1 MKLNTQGNEIV
12 TAIKAGIAAGGV
24 DEWDSPEFEAARK
37 ASEGYVWE
45 FAGWADTLACIE
57 RHGALGGDSL
67 DIRYED
73 VRGCGMGEQVA
84 DFRATWPNGNDP
96 DGETQVAIYVHSCG
110 GLPPYIVRAAQL
122 LRAALPLRNCRAC
135 GFVAASGKVKQES
148 RAKVSPERR
157 HEIAAMGGAAN
168 KRKSGFGDQI
178 RSIALAMLA
187 DGLTWREV
195 ATVIGCSMTT
205 LHRWRKAKSNGIC
218 ADQTIPVERW

>member
-1 MKLNTQGNEIV
+1 MSSRITHVQR
-12 TAIKAGIAAGGV
+12 AIKRRRFGRLTVIG
-24 DEWDSPEFEAARK
+24 R
-37 ASEGYVWE
+37 
-45 FAGWADTLACIE
+45 ADCT
-57 RHGALGGDSL
+57 H
-67 DIRYED
+67 
-73 VRGCGMGEQVA
+73 VQV
-84 DFRATWPNGNDP
+84 
-96 DGETQVAIYVHSCG
+96 QCSCG

-195 ATVIGCSMTT
+195 ATVTGCSMTT

-218 ADQTIPVERW
+218 DNHAVPVERW

>member
-67 DIRYED
+67 AIRYED
-73 VRGCGMGEQVA
+73 VRGCGMREHVA

-96 DGETQVAIYVHSCG
+96 DGETQVAIYVHGSDDTGYVLVLDDNECG
-110 GLPPYIVRAAQL
+110 GSHDEAGTTVYETLKAATS
-122 LRAALPLRNCRAC
+122 AATEYA
-135 GFVAASGKVKQES
+135 EDHD
-148 RAKVSPERR
+148 E
-157 HEIAAMGGAAN
+157 
-168 KRKSGFGDQI
+168 
-178 RSIALAMLA
+178 
-187 DGLTWREV
+187 
-195 ATVIGCSMTT
+195 
-205 LHRWRKAKSNGIC
+205 
-218 ADQTIPVERW
+218 